1 MTKAPT
7 GCRGEGV
14 VPHKPQHRPVGG
26 IRVVGIGPAPCCLEG
41 QVDYLRHQMRVN
53 MAVVAAYHK
62 QVFCSEYKESRFL
75 ISSKF
80 DTECKLAI
88 WNDAFY
94 IVGDPFCFCIVNRG
108 FTRGV
113 YIALSAFPGEGI
125 VVAVWVQLALRPAV
139 D

>member
-1 MTKAPT
+1 
-7 GCRGEGV
+7 
-14 VPHKPQHRPVGG
+14 
-26 IRVVGIGPAPCCLEG
+26 
-41 QVDYLRHQMRVN
+41 

-88 WNDAFY
+88 RNDAFY
-94 IVGDPFCFCIVNRG
+94 IVGDPFNFCIVNRG
-108 FTRGV
+108 FTSGV
-113 YIALSAFPGEGI
+113 YVALFSVPSEGI
-125 VVAVWVQLALRPAV
+125 VVAVWLQLALRPAV